1 VNIFIFV
8 SEQWLLISLLFALIG
23 FFLFTEQRKS
33 GKTLG
38 TAELVR
44 LMNSDQAV
52 VVDVRTTAEFES
64 GHIHGSRNIPHTK
77 LASRIGELEKSR
89 GKTIVVVDKIGQ
101 HSAALANFSL
111 KIITMLDALAAAS
124 VSGRAQAFHW
134 YQVSNSTPGLSRR
147 HSMALLKEL
156 TCLTLYY
163 MAHAFALFALPRGGC
178 SLPKK

>member
-1 VNIFIFV
+1 MNIFIFV

-64 GHIHGSRNIPHTK
+64 GHIHTK

-101 HSAALANFSL
+101 HSGGAGKLLTKDNYDARRLSGGISEWQGASL
-111 KIITMLDALAAAS
+111 PL
-124 VSGRAQAFHW
+124 VSG
-134 YQVSNSTPGLSRR
+134 
-147 HSMALLKEL
+147 K
-156 TCLTLYY
+156 
-163 MAHAFALFALPRGGC
+163 
-178 SLPKK
+178 